1 MVSIMAYGFLER
13 IWRCGY
19 RRRHQVD
26 TMATLTET
34 SASMARYAAT
44 EEDDESRALLESLMD
59 EIDLDGDAEGEPVVR
74 MLKHKKAQEDISS
87 GST

>member
-44 EEDDESRALLESLMD
+44 EEDDES
-59 EIDLDGDAEGEPVVR
+59 EPVVR